1 MSLFG
6 GPSGNGSAAGGS
18 RRMRAEQGPLSL
30 RERFGALRHLP
41 RLFRLVWA
49 TSPAMTAA
57 NLALRLVR
65 ALQPVALLYVGK
77 LVIDAVVR
85 LLGAG
90 YAYGGAG
97 EWVWS
102 GALDRLA
109 VRGLTRPRRA
119 RRADVRGA
127 AVALLDSLLGDRL
140 TNAPSAPLMAHAA
153 TLHLAQFED
162 ADFYD
167 RLERARR
174 QTTGRMVLMSQVL
187 GQAQDIV

>member
-77 LVIDAVVR
+77 LVIDEVVR

-97 EWVWS
+97 EWVSS

-109 VRGLTRPRRA
+109 VLRLIALGLAVLAGGLGR
-119 RRADVRGA
+119 
-127 AVALLDSLLGDRL
+127 AVAPLDSRLG
-140 TNAPSAPLMAHAA
+140 APSRTGAGAPP
-153 TLHLAQFED
+153 
-162 ADFYD
+162 
-167 RLERARR
+167 
-174 QTTGRMVLMSQVL
+174 
-187 GQAQDIV
+187 